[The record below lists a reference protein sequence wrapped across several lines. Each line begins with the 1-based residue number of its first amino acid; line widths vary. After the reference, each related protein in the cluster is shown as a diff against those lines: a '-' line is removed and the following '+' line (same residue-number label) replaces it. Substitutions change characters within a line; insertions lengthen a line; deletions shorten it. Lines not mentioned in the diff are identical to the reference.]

1 MPPTLLER
9 TTALLADGP
18 LKETL
23 TAEALLATQPAKFR
37 AWGRHY
43 LTTLPQMLRAERRS
57 NFRDACLQHF
67 GRDASGREALF
78 DTLTLTLTLALILTL
93 TLPLPLP
100 LPLTLTLTLTPNQG
114 TLRHPLE

>member
-9 TTALLADGP
+9 TTALLAAGP

-43 LTTLPQMLRAERRS
+43 LTTL
-57 NFRDACLQHF
+57 
-67 GRDASGREALF
+67 
-78 DTLTLTLTLALILTL
+78 TLTLTS
-93 TLPLPLP
+93 PSPSP
-100 LPLTLTLTLTPNQG
+100 SPN
-114 TLRHPLE
+114 PNPNPN

>member
-1 MPPTLLER
+1 MPPTLLEH
-9 TTALLADGP
+9 TTALLSDGP

-57 NFRDACLQHF
+57 NFRDACLQQF

-78 DTLTLTLTLALILTL
+78 NALSSTY
-93 TLPLPLP
+93 PCPYP
-100 LPLTLTLTLTPNQG
+100 CAYPYPTPD
-114 TLRHPLE
+114 PYP